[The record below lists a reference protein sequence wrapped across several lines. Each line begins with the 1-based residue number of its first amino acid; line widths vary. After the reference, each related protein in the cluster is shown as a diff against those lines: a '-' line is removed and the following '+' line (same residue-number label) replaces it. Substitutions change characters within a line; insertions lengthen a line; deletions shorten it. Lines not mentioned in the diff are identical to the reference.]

1 MKYKCECGNYV
12 YKYVDVTK
20 SYKETR
26 RYLRRRRIEKI
37 LDKIIKIFS

>member
-20 SYKETR
+20 RYPATQ

-37 LDKIIKIFS
+37 LDKISEIFS